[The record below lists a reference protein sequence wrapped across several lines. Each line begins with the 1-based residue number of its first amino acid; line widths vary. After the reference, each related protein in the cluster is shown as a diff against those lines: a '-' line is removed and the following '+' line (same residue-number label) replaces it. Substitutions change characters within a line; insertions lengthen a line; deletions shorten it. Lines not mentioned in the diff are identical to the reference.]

1 MTILQALRRL
11 VSPRDLVWPVL
22 AGTITLLSALSL
34 TVVSAWLITRSW
46 QKPPLMDITLAVT
59 SVRALGISRAAFRYL
74 DRLVSHDVALRT
86 AERSRVKL
94 WEHFVG
100 DRTLALRERS
110 DIVTALGTNIDA
122 LADVVVRSIVPAL
135 VALMTS
141 LIAIIFVAL
150 LSPTTAVLLAVGLF
164 LAGGVAP
171 YLTYRA
177 TAHSSKRRTVALQAH
192 AGAVETLLSDAA
204 GLHIHG
210 QLDEAVSAASAS
222 SKKVAAIDD
231 ATGRANA
238 RASALSTAA
247 SVLTAVLTVVV
258 ASWLV
263 TASAAGTGGSGGA
276 GVSLVHSPEWLTVLV
291 LVPLAAFESVGPL
304 PAAAQTLAQSREALL
319 MLALNTGDS
328 AEADIA
334 AVNTPA
340 EKGTPAPT
348 SMRPQSQLTLQ
359 PTLQVKDLIVGYPDD
374 HSSNITDGTAAQ
386 PAHAAASQPAQL
398 PMQNFEVTFG
408 GYREITAPSGSGKTT
423 LLKTIAGLMPPVA
436 GTVVVAD
443 GDGREL
449 WRSEASAGKAH
460 ESIHPCDLVRFI
472 AEDEHIF
479 ATTVRDN
486 ISIGNPQV
494 SDDVIYSVLDAVGLR
509 EWVNAAPAGLD
520 TILDSG
526 ADSLSGGQRR
536 RLILTRALVS
546 TAPILLLDEPTEH
559 LDEDSNRIL
568 ELLRNTTELP
578 GGRGRRTVV
587 VVRHP
592 RTQR

>member
-59 SVRALGISRAAFRYL
+59 SVRALGISRAVFRYL

-100 DRTLALRERS
+100 ARTLALRERS

-122 LADVVVRSIVPAL
+122 LADVIVRSIVPAL

-141 LIAIIFVAL
+141 LIAVVFVTI
-150 LSPTTAVLLAVGLF
+150 LSPTAAVLLAVGLL

-177 TAHSSKRRTVALQAH
+177 TARSSQSRAAALQSH

-204 GLHIHG
+204 GLRIHG

-263 TASAAGTGGSGGA
+263 TDSAAGTGSTGGGLA
-276 GVSLVHSPEWLTVLV
+276 HSPEWLTVLV

-304 PAAAQTLAQSREALL
+304 PAAAQTLARSREALL
-319 MLALNTGDS
+319 ALAANTGGSD
-328 AEADIA
+328 EADA
-334 AVNTPA
+334 ADPA
-340 EKGTPAPT
+340 DAPVP
-348 SMRPQSQLTLQ
+348 SSALPQDHLAVQ
-359 PTLQVKDLIVGYPDD
+359 PTLQVRDLVVGYPDG
-374 HSSNITDGTAAQ
+374 HASSNTEGTAVQSAQ
-386 PAHAAASQPAQL
+386 ATASQPTQL

-423 LLKTIAGLMPPVA
+423 LLKTLAGLIPPIA
-436 GTVVVAD
+436 GTVTVTD
-443 GDGREL
+443 ENGHEL
-449 WRSEASAGKAH
+449 WRSEASTGEAH
-460 ESIHPCDLVRFI
+460 GNTQPCNLVRFV

-494 SDDVIYSVLDAVGLR
+494 SDDVIYSVLDTVGLR
-509 EWVNAAPAGLD
+509 EWVDAAPDGLD

-559 LDEDSNRIL
+559 LDEESNHIL
-568 ELLRNTTELP
+568 EILRNTTELP
-578 GGRGRRTVV
+578 GGRDRRTVV

>member
-1 MTILQALRRL
+1 MTTLQALRRL
-11 VSPRDLVWPVL
+11 VKPRDLVWPVL

-46 QKPPLMDITLAVT
+46 QMPPLMDITLAVT

-94 WEHFVG
+94 WEHFVA

-110 DIVTALGTNIDA
+110 DIVTALGTSIDA
-122 LADVVVRSIVPAL
+122 LADAVVRSIVPAL

-141 LIAIIFVAL
+141 LIAVIFVAL
-150 LSPTTAVLLAVGLF
+150 LSPAAAVLLAVGLL

-177 TAHSSKRRTVALQAH
+177 TARSSQRRAAAMQSH
-192 AGAVETLLSDAA
+192 AAAVEALLSDAA
-204 GLHIHG
+204 GLRIHG
-210 QLDEAVSAASAS
+210 QLDEAVSAASSS
-222 SKKVAAIDD
+222 SKTVAAIDD

-263 TASAAGTGGSGGA
+263 TDSAGGA
-276 GVSLVHSPEWLTVLV
+276 GGGLLHSPEWLTVLV

-319 MLALNTGDS
+319 TLASNAGESVETDAMRS
-328 AEADIA
+328 A
-334 AVNTPA
+334 PS
-340 EKGTPAPT
+340 PT
-348 SMRPQSQLTLQ
+348 VPIHTSTLPQNHLTVR
-359 PTLQVKDLIVGYPDD
+359 PTLQVEDLIVGYPDD
-374 HSSNITDGTAAQ
+374 NSSNTAEE
-386 PAHAAASQPAQL
+386 PAAQPAQL

-408 GYREITAPSGSGKTT
+408 DYREITAPSGSGKTT
-423 LLKTIAGLMPPVA
+423 LLKTIAGLIPPVA
-436 GTVVVAD
+436 GTVTIAD

-449 WRSEASAGKAH
+449 WRSAASAGEPH
-460 ESIHPCDLVRFI
+460 ENTEQCDLVRFI

-494 SDDVIYSVLDAVGLR
+494 SDDDIYSVLDAVGLR
-509 EWVNAAPAGLD
+509 DWVDAAPDGLD

-559 LDEDSNRIL
+559 LDEESNHIL
-568 ELLRNTTELP
+568 EILRNTTDLP
-578 GGRGRRTVV
+578 GGRGRRTVI

>member
-1 MTILQALRRL
+1 MTTLQALRRL
-11 VSPRDLVWPVL
+11 VKPRDLVWPVL

-46 QKPPLMDITLAVT
+46 QMPPLMDITLAVT

-94 WEHFVG
+94 WEHFVV
-100 DRTLALRERS
+100 DSRLALRERS
-110 DIVTALGTNIDA
+110 DIVTALGANIDA
-122 LADVVVRSIVPAL
+122 LADAVVRSIVPAL

-141 LIAIIFVAL
+141 LIAVIFVAL
-150 LSPTTAVLLAVGLF
+150 LSPAAAVLLAVGLL

-177 TAHSSKRRTVALQAH
+177 TARSSQRRAAAMQSH
-192 AGAVETLLSDAA
+192 AAAVEALLSDAA
-204 GLHIHG
+204 GLRIHG
-210 QLDEAVSAASAS
+210 QLDEAVSAASSS
-222 SKKVAAIDD
+222 SKTVAAIDD

-263 TASAAGTGGSGGA
+263 TDSAGGA
-276 GVSLVHSPEWLTVLV
+276 GGGLLHSPELLTVLV

-304 PAAAQTLAQSREALL
+304 PVAAQTLAQSREALL
-319 MLALNTGDS
+319 TLASS
-328 AEADIA
+328 ASESGEADA
-334 AVNTPA
+334 MRS
-340 EKGTPAPT
+340 APVPTAPIHT
-348 SMRPQSQLTLQ
+348 SPLAQNHLTVR
-359 PTLQVKDLIVGYPDD
+359 PTLQVEDLIVGYPDD
-374 HSSNITDGTAAQ
+374 NSSNTAEEPAAQ
-386 PAHAAASQPAQL
+386 PADAAASQPAQL

-408 GYREITAPSGSGKTT
+408 DYREITAPSGSGKTT
-423 LLKTIAGLMPPVA
+423 LLKTIAGLIPPIA
-436 GTVVVAD
+436 GTVTITD

-449 WRSEASAGKAH
+449 WRSAASAGEPH
-460 ESIHPCDLVRFI
+460 VNTEQCDLVRFI

-494 SDDVIYSVLDAVGLR
+494 SDDDIYSVLDAVGLR
-509 EWVNAAPAGLD
+509 DWVDAAPDGLD

-559 LDEDSNRIL
+559 LDEESNHIL
-568 ELLRNTTELP
+568 EILRNTTDLP
-578 GGRGRRTVV
+578 GGRGRRTVI

>member
-1 MTILQALRRL
+1 MTTLQALRRL
-11 VSPRDLVWPVL
+11 VKPRDLVWPVL

-46 QKPPLMDITLAVT
+46 QMPPLMDITLAVT

-94 WEHFVG
+94 WEHFVV
-100 DRTLALRERS
+100 DSRLALRERS
-110 DIVTALGTNIDA
+110 DIVTALGANIDA
-122 LADVVVRSIVPAL
+122 LADAVVRSIVPAL

-141 LIAIIFVAL
+141 LIAVIFVAL
-150 LSPTTAVLLAVGLF
+150 LSPAAAVLLAVGLL

-177 TAHSSKRRTVALQAH
+177 TARSSQRRAAAMQSH
-192 AGAVETLLSDAA
+192 AAAVEALLSDAA
-204 GLHIHG
+204 GLRIHG
-210 QLDEAVSAASAS
+210 QLDEAVSAASSS
-222 SKKVAAIDD
+222 SKTVAAIDD

-263 TASAAGTGGSGGA
+263 TDSAGGA
-276 GVSLVHSPEWLTVLV
+276 GGGLLHSPELLTVLV

-304 PAAAQTLAQSREALL
+304 PVAAQTLAQSREALL
-319 MLALNTGDS
+319 TLASS
-328 AEADIA
+328 ASESGEADA
-334 AVNTPA
+334 MRS
-340 EKGTPAPT
+340 APVPTAPIHT
-348 SMRPQSQLTLQ
+348 SPLAQNHLTVR
-359 PTLQVKDLIVGYPDD
+359 PTLQVEDLIVGYPDD
-374 HSSNITDGTAAQ
+374 NSSNTAEE
-386 PAHAAASQPAQL
+386 PAAQPAQL

-408 GYREITAPSGSGKTT
+408 DYREITAPSGSGKTT
-423 LLKTIAGLMPPVA
+423 LLKTIAGLIPPIA
-436 GTVVVAD
+436 GTVTITD

-449 WRSEASAGKAH
+449 WRSAASAGEPH
-460 ESIHPCDLVRFI
+460 VNTEQCDLVRFI

-494 SDDVIYSVLDAVGLR
+494 SDDDIYSVLDAVGLR
-509 EWVNAAPAGLD
+509 DWVDAAPDGLD

-559 LDEDSNRIL
+559 LDEESNHIL
-568 ELLRNTTELP
+568 EILRNTTDLP
-578 GGRGRRTVV
+578 GGRGRRTVI

>member
-1 MTILQALRRL
+1 MTTLQALRRL
-11 VSPRDLVWPVL
+11 VKPRDLVWPVL

-46 QKPPLMDITLAVT
+46 QMPPLMDITLAVT

-94 WEHFVG
+94 WEHFVA
-100 DRTLALRERS
+100 DSRLALRERS
-110 DIVTALGTNIDA
+110 DIVTALGANIDA
-122 LADVVVRSIVPAL
+122 LADAVVRSIVPAL

-141 LIAIIFVAL
+141 LIAVIFVAL
-150 LSPTTAVLLAVGLF
+150 LSPAAAVLLAVGLL

-177 TAHSSKRRTVALQAH
+177 TARSSQRRAAALQSH
-192 AGAVETLLSDAA
+192 AAAVEALLSDAA
-204 GLHIHG
+204 GLRIHG
-210 QLDEAVSAASAS
+210 QLDKAVSAASSS
-222 SKKVAAIDD
+222 SKTVAAIDD

-263 TASAAGTGGSGGA
+263 TDSAGGA
-276 GVSLVHSPEWLTVLV
+276 GGGLLHSPEWLTVLV

-319 MLALNTGDS
+319 TLASS
-328 AEADIA
+328 ASESEEADVMRSTPSPTAPIHTSTLPQNHL
-334 AVNTPA
+334 AV
-340 EKGTPAPT
+340 
-348 SMRPQSQLTLQ
+348 R
-359 PTLQVKDLIVGYPDD
+359 PTLQVQDLIVGYPDD
-374 HSSNITDGTAAQ
+374 NSSNTAEEPAAQ
-386 PAHAAASQPAQL
+386 PADAAASQPAQL

-408 GYREITAPSGSGKTT
+408 DYREITAPSGSGKTT
-423 LLKTIAGLMPPVA
+423 LLKTIAGLIPPIA
-436 GTVVVAD
+436 GTVTITD

-449 WRSEASAGKAH
+449 WRSAASAREPH
-460 ESIHPCDLVRFI
+460 ENTEQCDLVRFI

-486 ISIGNPQV
+486 ISIGNPQI
-494 SDDVIYSVLDAVGLR
+494 SDDDIYSVLDAVGLR
-509 EWVNAAPAGLD
+509 DWVDAAPDGLD

-559 LDEDSNRIL
+559 LDEESNHIL
-568 ELLRNTTELP
+568 EILRNTTDLP
-578 GGRGRRTVV
+578 GGRGRRTVI
-587 VVRHP
+587 VVRHS

>member
-1 MTILQALRRL
+1 MTTLQALRRL
-11 VSPRDLVWPVL
+11 VKPRDLLWPVL

-46 QKPPLMDITLAVT
+46 QMPPLMDITLAVT

-94 WEHFVG
+94 WEHFVA

-110 DIVTALGTNIDA
+110 DIVTALGANIDA
-122 LADVVVRSIVPAL
+122 LADAVVRSIVPAL

-141 LIAIIFVAL
+141 FIAVIFMAL
-150 LSPTTAVLLAVGLF
+150 LSPAAAVLLAVGLL

-177 TAHSSKRRTVALQAH
+177 TARSSRRRAAAMQSNA
-192 AGAVETLLSDAA
+192 AAVEALLSDAA
-204 GLHIHG
+204 GLRIHG
-210 QLDEAVSAASAS
+210 QLDEAVSAALSS
-222 SKKVAAIDD
+222 SKTVASIDD
-231 ATGRANA
+231 ATGRVNA
-238 RASALSTAA
+238 CASALSTAA
-247 SVLTAVLTVVV
+247 SVLTPVLTVVV

-263 TASAAGTGGSGGA
+263 TDSAGGTGGG
-276 GVSLVHSPEWLTVLV
+276 LLHSPEWLTVLV

-319 MLALNTGDS
+319 TLAANAGEPKES
-328 AEADIA
+328 AAM
-334 AVNTPA
+334 NS
-340 EKGTPAPT
+340 TPAPT
-348 SMRPQSQLTLQ
+348 APTPTPTLPQNHLAVR
-359 PTLQVKDLIVGYPDD
+359 PTLQVKDLIVGYPGDD
-374 HSSNITDGTAAQ
+374 SSNSAEE
-386 PAHAAASQPAQL
+386 PATQL

-408 GYREITAPSGSGKTT
+408 DYREITAPSGSGKTT
-423 LLKTIAGLMPPVA
+423 LLKTIAGLISPVA
-436 GTVVVAD
+436 GTVTIAD
-443 GDGREL
+443 RDGREL
-449 WRSEASAGKAH
+449 WRSAASAGEPH
-460 ESIHPCDLVRFI
+460 ENTQQCDLVRFI

-486 ISIGNPQV
+486 ISVGNPQI
-494 SDDVIYSVLDAVGLR
+494 SDDDIYSVLDAVGLR
-509 EWVNAAPAGLD
+509 DWVDAAPDGLD

-536 RLILTRALVS
+536 RIILTRALVS

-559 LDEDSNRIL
+559 LDEESNHIL
-568 ELLRNTTELP
+568 EILRNTTDLP
-578 GGRGRRTVV
+578 GGRGRRTVI

>member
-1 MTILQALRRL
+1 MTTLQALRRL
-11 VSPRDLVWPVL
+11 VKPRDLVWPVL

-46 QKPPLMDITLAVT
+46 QMPPLMDITLAVT

-74 DRLVSHDVALRT
+74 DRLVSHDVAVRT

-94 WEHFVG
+94 WEHFVA

-110 DIVTALGTNIDA
+110 DIVTALGTSIDA
-122 LADVVVRSIVPAL
+122 LADAVVRSIVPAL

-141 LIAIIFVAL
+141 LIAVIFVAL
-150 LSPTTAVLLAVGLF
+150 LSPAAAVLLAVGLL

-177 TAHSSKRRTVALQAH
+177 TARSSQRRAAAMQSH
-192 AGAVETLLSDAA
+192 AAAVEALLSDAA
-204 GLHIHG
+204 GLRIHG
-210 QLDEAVSAASAS
+210 QLDEAVSAASSS
-222 SKKVAAIDD
+222 SKTVAAIDD

-263 TASAAGTGGSGGA
+263 TDSAGGA
-276 GVSLVHSPEWLTVLV
+276 GGGLLHSPEWLTVLV

-304 PAAAQTLAQSREALL
+304 PVAAQTLAQSREALL
-319 MLALNTGDS
+319 TLASS
-328 AEADIA
+328 ASESGEADA
-334 AVNTPA
+334 MRS
-340 EKGTPAPT
+340 APVPTAPIHT
-348 SMRPQSQLTLQ
+348 SPLAQNHLTVR
-359 PTLQVKDLIVGYPDD
+359 PTLQVEDLIVGYPDD
-374 HSSNITDGTAAQ
+374 NSSNTAEE
-386 PAHAAASQPAQL
+386 PAAQPAQL

-408 GYREITAPSGSGKTT
+408 DYREITAPSGSGKTT
-423 LLKTIAGLMPPVA
+423 LLKTIAGLIPPIA
-436 GTVVVAD
+436 GTVTITD

-449 WRSEASAGKAH
+449 WRSAASAGEPH
-460 ESIHPCDLVRFI
+460 VNTEQCDLVRFI

-494 SDDVIYSVLDAVGLR
+494 SDDDIYSVLDAVGLR
-509 EWVNAAPAGLD
+509 DWVDAAPDGLD

-559 LDEDSNRIL
+559 LDEESNHIL
-568 ELLRNTTELP
+568 EILRNTTDLP
-578 GGRGRRTVV
+578 GGRGRRTVI

>member
-1 MTILQALRRL
+1 MTTLQALRRL
-11 VSPRDLVWPVL
+11 VKPRDLVWPVL

-46 QKPPLMDITLAVT
+46 QMPPLMDITLAVT

-74 DRLVSHDVALRT
+74 DRLVSHGVALQT

-94 WEHFVG
+94 WEHFVA
-100 DRTLALRERS
+100 DSRLALRERS
-110 DIVTALGTNIDA
+110 DIVTALGANIDA
-122 LADVVVRSIVPAL
+122 LADAVVRSIVPAL

-141 LIAIIFVAL
+141 LIAVIFVAL
-150 LSPTTAVLLAVGLF
+150 LSPAAAVLLAVGLF

-177 TAHSSKRRTVALQAH
+177 TARSSQRRAAALQSH
-192 AGAVETLLSDAA
+192 AAAVEALLSDAA
-204 GLHIHG
+204 GLRIHG
-210 QLDEAVSAASAS
+210 QLDKAVSAASSS
-222 SKKVAAIDD
+222 SKTVAAIDD

-263 TASAAGTGGSGGA
+263 TDSAGGAGGSGVG
-276 GVSLVHSPEWLTVLV
+276 LLHSPEWLTVLV

-319 MLALNTGDS
+319 TLASS
-328 AEADIA
+328 ASESEEADA
-334 AVNTPA
+334 MRSSPALTAPPHTSTLPQDHLAV
-340 EKGTPAPT
+340 
-348 SMRPQSQLTLQ
+348 R
-359 PTLQVKDLIVGYPDD
+359 PTLQVEDLIVGYPDD
-374 HSSNITDGTAAQ
+374 NTSNTAEEPAAQ
-386 PAHAAASQPAQL
+386 PAEL

-408 GYREITAPSGSGKTT
+408 DYREITAPSGSGKTT
-423 LLKTIAGLMPPVA
+423 LLKTIAGLIPPIA
-436 GTVVVAD
+436 GTVTITD

-449 WRSEASAGKAH
+449 WRSAASVGEPH
-460 ESIHPCDLVRFI
+460 ENTEQCDLVRFI

-494 SDDVIYSVLDAVGLR
+494 SDDDIYSVLDAVGLR
-509 EWVNAAPAGLD
+509 DWVDAAPDGLD

-559 LDEDSNRIL
+559 LDEESNHIL
-568 ELLRNTTELP
+568 EILRNTTDLP
-578 GGRGRRTVV
+578 GGRGRRTVI

>member
-1 MTILQALRRL
+1 MTTLQALRRL
-11 VSPRDLVWPVL
+11 VKPRDLVWPVL

-46 QKPPLMDITLAVT
+46 QMPPLMDITLAVT

-94 WEHFVG
+94 WEHFVA

-110 DIVTALGTNIDA
+110 DIVTALGANIDA
-122 LADVVVRSIVPAL
+122 LADAVVRSIVPAL

-141 LIAIIFVAL
+141 LIAVIFVAL
-150 LSPTTAVLLAVGLF
+150 LSPAAAVLLAVGLL

-177 TAHSSKRRTVALQAH
+177 TARSSQRRAAALQSH
-192 AGAVETLLSDAA
+192 AAAVEALLSDAA
-204 GLHIHG
+204 GLRIHG
-210 QLDEAVSAASAS
+210 QLDEAVSAASSS
-222 SKKVAAIDD
+222 SKTVAAIDD
-231 ATGRANA
+231 AAGRANA

-263 TASAAGTGGSGGA
+263 TDSAGGA
-276 GVSLVHSPEWLTVLV
+276 GGGLLHSPEWLTVLV
-291 LVPLAAFESVGPL
+291 LVPLAVFEAVGPL

-319 MLALNTGDS
+319 TLASS
-328 AEADIA
+328 ANESEEADA
-334 AVNTPA
+334 MRSS
-340 EKGTPAPT
+340 PAPT
-348 SMRPQSQLTLQ
+348 APIHTSTLPQNHLAVR
-359 PTLQVKDLIVGYPDD
+359 PTLQVQDLIVGYPDD
-374 HSSNITDGTAAQ
+374 NSSNTAEG
-386 PAHAAASQPAQL
+386 PAAQPAQL

-408 GYREITAPSGSGKTT
+408 DYREITAPSGSGKTT
-423 LLKTIAGLMPPVA
+423 LLKTIAGLIPPIA
-436 GTVVVAD
+436 GTVTIAD

-449 WRSEASAGKAH
+449 WRSAASAGEPH
-460 ESIHPCDLVRFI
+460 ENTEQCDLVRFI

-494 SDDVIYSVLDAVGLR
+494 SDDDIYSVLDAVGLR
-509 EWVNAAPAGLD
+509 DWVDAAPDGLD

-559 LDEDSNRIL
+559 LDEESNHIL
-568 ELLRNTTELP
+568 EILRNTTDLP
-578 GGRGRRTVV
+578 GGRGRRTVI

>member
-1 MTILQALRRL
+1 MTTLQALRRL
-11 VSPRDLVWPVL
+11 VKPRDLVWPVL

-46 QKPPLMDITLAVT
+46 QMPPLMDITLAVT

-94 WEHFVG
+94 WEHFVA

-110 DIVTALGTNIDA
+110 DIVTALGANIDA
-122 LADVVVRSIVPAL
+122 LADAVVRSIVPAL

-141 LIAIIFVAL
+141 LIAVIFVAL
-150 LSPTTAVLLAVGLF
+150 LSPAAAVLLAVGLL

-177 TAHSSKRRTVALQAH
+177 TARSSQRRAAAMQSH
-192 AGAVETLLSDAA
+192 AAAVEALLSDAA
-204 GLHIHG
+204 GLRIHG
-210 QLDEAVSAASAS
+210 QLDEAVSAASSS
-222 SKKVAAIDD
+222 SKTVAAIDD

-263 TASAAGTGGSGGA
+263 TDSAGGA
-276 GVSLVHSPEWLTVLV
+276 GGGLLHSPEWLTVLV

-319 MLALNTGDS
+319 TLASS
-328 AEADIA
+328 ASESGEADA
-334 AVNTPA
+334 MRS
-340 EKGTPAPT
+340 APVPTAPIHT
-348 SMRPQSQLTLQ
+348 SPLAQNHLTVR
-359 PTLQVKDLIVGYPDD
+359 PTLQVQDLIVGYPDD
-374 HSSNITDGTAAQ
+374 NSSNTAEE
-386 PAHAAASQPAQL
+386 PAAQPAQL

-408 GYREITAPSGSGKTT
+408 DYREITAPSGSGKTT
-423 LLKTIAGLMPPVA
+423 LLKTIAGLIPPVA
-436 GTVVVAD
+436 GTVTITD

-449 WRSEASAGKAH
+449 WRSAASAGEPH
-460 ESIHPCDLVRFI
+460 VNTEQCDLVRFI

-494 SDDVIYSVLDAVGLR
+494 SDDDIYSVLDAVGLR
-509 EWVNAAPAGLD
+509 NWVDAAPDGLD

-559 LDEDSNRIL
+559 LDEESNHIL
-568 ELLRNTTELP
+568 EILRNTTDLP
-578 GGRGRRTVV
+578 GGRGRRTVI

>member
-1 MTILQALRRL
+1 MTTLQALRRL
-11 VSPRDLVWPVL
+11 VKPRDLVWPVL

-46 QKPPLMDITLAVT
+46 QMPPLMDITLAVT

-94 WEHFVG
+94 WEHFVA

-110 DIVTALGTNIDA
+110 DIVTALGANIDA
-122 LADVVVRSIVPAL
+122 LADAVVRSIVPAL

-141 LIAIIFVAL
+141 LIAVIFVAL
-150 LSPTTAVLLAVGLF
+150 LSPAAAVLLAVGLL

-171 YLTYRA
+171 YLTYRT
-177 TAHSSKRRTVALQAH
+177 TARSSQRRAAALQSH
-192 AGAVETLLSDAA
+192 AAAVEALLSDAA
-204 GLHIHG
+204 GLRIHG
-210 QLDEAVSAASAS
+210 QLDEAVSAASSS
-222 SKKVAAIDD
+222 SKTVAAIDD
-231 ATGRANA
+231 AAGRANA

-263 TASAAGTGGSGGA
+263 TDSAGGA
-276 GVSLVHSPEWLTVLV
+276 GGGLLHSPEWLTVLV

-319 MLALNTGDS
+319 TLASS
-328 AEADIA
+328 ASESGEADA
-334 AVNTPA
+334 MRS
-340 EKGTPAPT
+340 APVPTAPIHT
-348 SMRPQSQLTLQ
+348 SPLAQNHLTVR
-359 PTLQVKDLIVGYPDD
+359 PTLQVQDLIVGYPDD
-374 HSSNITDGTAAQ
+374 NSSNTAEG
-386 PAHAAASQPAQL
+386 PAAQPAQL

-408 GYREITAPSGSGKTT
+408 DYREITAPSGSGKTT
-423 LLKTIAGLMPPVA
+423 LLKTIAGQIPPVA
-436 GTVVVAD
+436 GTVTIID

-449 WRSEASAGKAH
+449 WRSAASAGEPH
-460 ESIHPCDLVRFI
+460 VNTEQCDLVRFV

-494 SDDVIYSVLDAVGLR
+494 SDEDIYSVLDAVGLR
-509 EWVNAAPAGLD
+509 DWVDAAPDGLD

-559 LDEDSNRIL
+559 LDEESNHIL
-568 ELLRNTTELP
+568 EILRNTTDLP
-578 GGRGRRTVV
+578 GGRGRRTVI

>member
-1 MTILQALRRL
+1 MTTLQALRRL
-11 VSPRDLVWPVL
+11 VKPRDLVWPVL

-46 QKPPLMDITLAVT
+46 QMPPLMDITLAVT

-94 WEHFVG
+94 WEHFVA

-110 DIVTALGTNIDA
+110 DIVTALGANIDA
-122 LADVVVRSIVPAL
+122 LADAVVRSIVPAL

-141 LIAIIFVAL
+141 LIAVIFVAL
-150 LSPTTAVLLAVGLF
+150 LSPAAAVLLAVGLL

-177 TAHSSKRRTVALQAH
+177 TARSSQRRAAAMQSH
-192 AGAVETLLSDAA
+192 AAAVEALLSDAA
-204 GLHIHG
+204 GLRIHG
-210 QLDEAVSAASAS
+210 QLDEAVSAASSS
-222 SKKVAAIDD
+222 SKTVAAIDD

-263 TASAAGTGGSGGA
+263 TDSAGGA
-276 GVSLVHSPEWLTVLV
+276 GGGLLHSPEWLTVLV

-319 MLALNTGDS
+319 TLASS
-328 AEADIA
+328 ASESGEADA
-334 AVNTPA
+334 MRSA
-340 EKGTPAPT
+340 PAPT
-348 SMRPQSQLTLQ
+348 APIHTSTLPQNHLAVR
-359 PTLQVKDLIVGYPDD
+359 PTLQVQDLIVGYPDD
-374 HSSNITDGTAAQ
+374 NSSNTAEE
-386 PAHAAASQPAQL
+386 PAAQPAQL

-408 GYREITAPSGSGKTT
+408 DYREITAPSGSGKTT
-423 LLKTIAGLMPPVA
+423 LLKTIAGQIPPVA
-436 GTVVVAD
+436 GTVTIID

-449 WRSEASAGKAH
+449 WRSAASAGEPH
-460 ESIHPCDLVRFI
+460 VNTEQCDLVRFV

-494 SDDVIYSVLDAVGLR
+494 SDEDIYSVLDAVGLR
-509 EWVNAAPAGLD
+509 NWVNAAPDGLD

-559 LDEDSNRIL
+559 LDEESNHIL
-568 ELLRNTTELP
+568 EILRNTTDLP
-578 GGRGRRTVV
+578 GGRGRRTVI

>member
-1 MTILQALRRL
+1 MTTLQALRRL
-11 VSPRDLVWPVL
+11 VKPRDLVWPVL

-46 QKPPLMDITLAVT
+46 QMPPLMDITLAVT

-94 WEHFVG
+94 WEHLVA

-110 DIVTALGTNIDA
+110 DIVTALGTSIDA
-122 LADVVVRSIVPAL
+122 LADAVVRSIVPAL

-141 LIAIIFVAL
+141 LIAVIFVAL
-150 LSPTTAVLLAVGLF
+150 LSPAAAVLLAVGLL

-177 TAHSSKRRTVALQAH
+177 TARSSQRRAAAMQSH
-192 AGAVETLLSDAA
+192 AAAVEALLSDAA
-204 GLHIHG
+204 GLRIHG
-210 QLDEAVSAASAS
+210 QLDEAVSAASSS
-222 SKKVAAIDD
+222 SKTVAAIDD

-263 TASAAGTGGSGGA
+263 TDSAGGA
-276 GVSLVHSPEWLTVLV
+276 GGGLLHSPEWLTVLV

-319 MLALNTGDS
+319 TLASS
-328 AEADIA
+328 ASESGEADA
-334 AVNTPA
+334 MRSA
-340 EKGTPAPT
+340 PAPT
-348 SMRPQSQLTLQ
+348 APIHTSTLPQNHLAVR
-359 PTLQVKDLIVGYPDD
+359 PTLQVQDLIVGYPDD
-374 HSSNITDGTAAQ
+374 NSSNTAEE
-386 PAHAAASQPAQL
+386 PAAQPAQL

-408 GYREITAPSGSGKTT
+408 DYREITAPSGSGKTT
-423 LLKTIAGLMPPVA
+423 LLKTIAGQIPPVA
-436 GTVVVAD
+436 GTVTIID

-449 WRSEASAGKAH
+449 WRSAASAGEPH
-460 ESIHPCDLVRFI
+460 VNTEQCDLVRFV

-494 SDDVIYSVLDAVGLR
+494 SDEDIYSVLDAVGLR
-509 EWVNAAPAGLD
+509 NWVNAAPDGLD

-559 LDEDSNRIL
+559 LDEESSHIL
-568 ELLRNTTELP
+568 EILRNTTDLP
-578 GGRGRRTVV
+578 GGRGRRTVI

>member
-1 MTILQALRRL
+1 MTTLQALRRL
-11 VSPRDLVWPVL
+11 VKPRDLVWPVL

-46 QKPPLMDITLAVT
+46 QMPPLMDITLAVT

-94 WEHFVG
+94 WEHFVA

-110 DIVTALGTNIDA
+110 DIVTALGANIDA
-122 LADVVVRSIVPAL
+122 LADAVVRSIVPAL

-141 LIAIIFVAL
+141 LIAVIFVAL
-150 LSPTTAVLLAVGLF
+150 LSPAAAVLLAVGLL

-177 TAHSSKRRTVALQAH
+177 TARSSQRRAAAMQSH
-192 AGAVETLLSDAA
+192 AAAVEALLSDAA
-204 GLHIHG
+204 GLRIHG
-210 QLDEAVSAASAS
+210 QLDEAVSAASSS
-222 SKKVAAIDD
+222 SKTVAAIDD

-263 TASAAGTGGSGGA
+263 TDSAGGA
-276 GVSLVHSPEWLTVLV
+276 GGGLLHSPEWLTVLV

-319 MLALNTGDS
+319 TLASS
-328 AEADIA
+328 ASESGEADAMRSAPVPTAPIHTSPLA
-334 AVNTPA
+334 QNHLAV
-340 EKGTPAPT
+340 
-348 SMRPQSQLTLQ
+348 R
-359 PTLQVKDLIVGYPDD
+359 PTLQVQDLIVGYPDD
-374 HSSNITDGTAAQ
+374 NSSNTAEE
-386 PAHAAASQPAQL
+386 PAAQPAQL

-408 GYREITAPSGSGKTT
+408 DYREITAPSGSGKTT
-423 LLKTIAGLMPPVA
+423 LLKTIAGLIPPIA
-436 GTVVVAD
+436 GTVTITD

-449 WRSEASAGKAH
+449 WRSAASAGEPH
-460 ESIHPCDLVRFI
+460 VNTEQCDLVRFI

-494 SDDVIYSVLDAVGLR
+494 SDDDIYSVLDAVGLR
-509 EWVNAAPAGLD
+509 NWVDAAPDGLD

-559 LDEDSNRIL
+559 LDEESNHIL
-568 ELLRNTTELP
+568 EILRNTTDLP
-578 GGRGRRTVV
+578 GGRGRRTVI

>member
-1 MTILQALRRL
+1 MTTLQALRRL
-11 VSPRDLVWPVL
+11 VKPRDLVWPVL

-46 QKPPLMDITLAVT
+46 QMPPLMDITLAVT

-94 WEHFVG
+94 WEHFVA

-110 DIVTALGTNIDA
+110 DIVTALGANIDA
-122 LADVVVRSIVPAL
+122 LADAVVRSIVPAL

-141 LIAIIFVAL
+141 LIAVIFVAL
-150 LSPTTAVLLAVGLF
+150 LSPAAAVLLAVGLL

-177 TAHSSKRRTVALQAH
+177 TARSSQRRAAAMQSH
-192 AGAVETLLSDAA
+192 AAAVEALLSDAA
-204 GLHIHG
+204 GLRIHG
-210 QLDEAVSAASAS
+210 QLDEAVSAASSS
-222 SKKVAAIDD
+222 SKTVAAIDD
-231 ATGRANA
+231 AAGRANA

-263 TASAAGTGGSGGA
+263 TDSAGGA
-276 GVSLVHSPEWLTVLV
+276 GGGLLHSPEWLTVLV

-319 MLALNTGDS
+319 TLASS
-328 AEADIA
+328 ASESGEADA
-334 AVNTPA
+334 MRS
-340 EKGTPAPT
+340 APVPTAPIHT
-348 SMRPQSQLTLQ
+348 SPLAQNHLTVR
-359 PTLQVKDLIVGYPDD
+359 PTLQLEDLIVGYPDD
-374 HSSNITDGTAAQ
+374 NSSNTAEE
-386 PAHAAASQPAQL
+386 PAAQPAQL

-408 GYREITAPSGSGKTT
+408 DYREITAPSGSGKTT
-423 LLKTIAGLMPPVA
+423 LLKTIAGLIPPIA
-436 GTVVVAD
+436 GTVTIAD

-449 WRSEASAGKAH
+449 WRSAASAGEPH
-460 ESIHPCDLVRFI
+460 ENTEQCDLVRFI

-494 SDDVIYSVLDAVGLR
+494 SDDDIYSVLDAVGLR
-509 EWVNAAPAGLD
+509 DWVDAAPDGLD

-559 LDEDSNRIL
+559 LDEESNHIL
-568 ELLRNTTELP
+568 EILRNTTDLP
-578 GGRGRRTVV
+578 GGRGRRTVI

>member
-1 MTILQALRRL
+1 MTTLQALRRL
-11 VSPRDLVWPVL
+11 VKPRDLVWPVL

-46 QKPPLMDITLAVT
+46 QMPPLMDITLAVT

-94 WEHFVG
+94 WEHFVA

-110 DIVTALGTNIDA
+110 DIVTALGANIDA
-122 LADVVVRSIVPAL
+122 LADAVVRSIVPAL

-141 LIAIIFVAL
+141 LIAVIFVAL
-150 LSPTTAVLLAVGLF
+150 LSPAAAVLLAVGLL

-177 TAHSSKRRTVALQAH
+177 TARSSQRRAAAMQSH
-192 AGAVETLLSDAA
+192 AAAVEALLSDAA
-204 GLHIHG
+204 GLRIHG
-210 QLDEAVSAASAS
+210 QLDEAVSAASSS
-222 SKKVAAIDD
+222 SKTVAAIDD

-263 TASAAGTGGSGGA
+263 TDSAGGA
-276 GVSLVHSPEWLTVLV
+276 GGGLLHSPEWLTVLV

-319 MLALNTGDS
+319 TLASS
-328 AEADIA
+328 ASESGEADAMRSAPVPTAPI
-334 AVNTPA
+334 
-340 EKGTPAPT
+340 PT
-348 SMRPQSQLTLQ
+348 SPLAQNHLAVR
-359 PTLQVKDLIVGYPDD
+359 PTLQVQDLIVGYPDD
-374 HSSNITDGTAAQ
+374 NSSNTAEE
-386 PAHAAASQPAQL
+386 PAAQPAQL

-408 GYREITAPSGSGKTT
+408 DYREITAPSGSGKTT
-423 LLKTIAGLMPPVA
+423 LLKTIAGLIPPIA
-436 GTVVVAD
+436 GTVTIAD

-449 WRSEASAGKAH
+449 WRSAASAGEPH
-460 ESIHPCDLVRFI
+460 ENTEQCDLVRFI

-494 SDDVIYSVLDAVGLR
+494 SDDDIYSVLDAVGLR
-509 EWVNAAPAGLD
+509 DWVDAAPDGLD

-559 LDEDSNRIL
+559 LDEESNHIL
-568 ELLRNTTELP
+568 EILRNTTDLP
-578 GGRGRRTVV
+578 GGRGRRTVI

>member
-1 MTILQALRRL
+1 MTTLQALRRL
-11 VSPRDLVWPVL
+11 VKPRDLVWPVL

-46 QKPPLMDITLAVT
+46 QMPPLMDITLAVT

-94 WEHFVG
+94 WEHFVA

-110 DIVTALGTNIDA
+110 DIVTALGANIDA
-122 LADVVVRSIVPAL
+122 LADAVVRSIVPAL

-141 LIAIIFVAL
+141 LIAVIFVAL
-150 LSPTTAVLLAVGLF
+150 LSPAAAVLLAVGLL

-177 TAHSSKRRTVALQAH
+177 TARSSQRRAAALQSH
-192 AGAVETLLSDAA
+192 AAAVEALLSDAA
-204 GLHIHG
+204 GLRIHG
-210 QLDEAVSAASAS
+210 QLDEAVSAASSS
-222 SKKVAAIDD
+222 SKTVAAIDD
-231 ATGRANA
+231 AAGRANA

-263 TASAAGTGGSGGA
+263 TDSAGGA
-276 GVSLVHSPEWLTVLV
+276 GGGLLHSPEWLTVLV

-319 MLALNTGDS
+319 TLASS
-328 AEADIA
+328 ASESGEADA
-334 AVNTPA
+334 MRS
-340 EKGTPAPT
+340 APVPTAPIHT
-348 SMRPQSQLTLQ
+348 SPLAQNHLTVR
-359 PTLQVKDLIVGYPDD
+359 PTLQVQDLIVGYPDD
-374 HSSNITDGTAAQ
+374 NSSNTAEE
-386 PAHAAASQPAQL
+386 PAAQPAQL

-408 GYREITAPSGSGKTT
+408 DYREITAPSGSGKTT
-423 LLKTIAGLMPPVA
+423 LLKTIAGLIPPVA
-436 GTVVVAD
+436 GTVTITD

-449 WRSEASAGKAH
+449 WRSAASAGEPH
-460 ESIHPCDLVRFI
+460 VNTEQCDLVRFI

-494 SDDVIYSVLDAVGLR
+494 SDDDIYSVLDAVGLR
-509 EWVNAAPAGLD
+509 NWVDAAPDGLD

-559 LDEDSNRIL
+559 LDEESNHIL
-568 ELLRNTTELP
+568 EILRNTTDLP
-578 GGRGRRTVV
+578 GGRGRRTVI

>member
-1 MTILQALRRL
+1 MTTLQALRRL
-11 VSPRDLVWPVL
+11 VKPRDLVWPVL

-46 QKPPLMDITLAVT
+46 QMPPLMDITLAVT

-94 WEHFVG
+94 WEHFVA

-110 DIVTALGTNIDA
+110 DIVTALGANIDA
-122 LADVVVRSIVPAL
+122 LADAVVRSIVPAL

-141 LIAIIFVAL
+141 LIAVIFVAL
-150 LSPTTAVLLAVGLF
+150 LSPAAAVLLAVGLL

-177 TAHSSKRRTVALQAH
+177 TARSSQRRAAAMQSH
-192 AGAVETLLSDAA
+192 AAAVEALLSDAA
-204 GLHIHG
+204 GLRIHG
-210 QLDEAVSAASAS
+210 QLDEAVSAASSS
-222 SKKVAAIDD
+222 SKTVAAIDD

-263 TASAAGTGGSGGA
+263 TDSAGGA
-276 GVSLVHSPEWLTVLV
+276 GGGLLHSPEWLTVLV

-319 MLALNTGDS
+319 TLASS
-328 AEADIA
+328 ASESGEADAMRSAPVPTAPIHTSPLA
-334 AVNTPA
+334 QNHLAV
-340 EKGTPAPT
+340 
-348 SMRPQSQLTLQ
+348 R
-359 PTLQVKDLIVGYPDD
+359 PTLQVQDLIVGYPDD
-374 HSSNITDGTAAQ
+374 NSSNTAEE
-386 PAHAAASQPAQL
+386 PAAQPAQL

-408 GYREITAPSGSGKTT
+408 DYREITAPSGSGKTT
-423 LLKTIAGLMPPVA
+423 LLKTIAGLIPPIA
-436 GTVVVAD
+436 GTVTIAD

-449 WRSEASAGKAH
+449 WRSAASAGEPH
-460 ESIHPCDLVRFI
+460 ENTEQCDLVRFI

-494 SDDVIYSVLDAVGLR
+494 SDDDIYSVLDAVGLR
-509 EWVNAAPAGLD
+509 DWVDAAPDGLD

-546 TAPILLLDEPTEH
+546 TAPILLLDEPTEN
-559 LDEDSNRIL
+559 LDEESNHIM
-568 ELLRNTTELP
+568 EILRNTTDLP
-578 GGRGRRTVV
+578 GGRGRRTVI

>member
-1 MTILQALRRL
+1 MTTLQALRRL
-11 VSPRDLVWPVL
+11 VKPRDLVWPVL

-46 QKPPLMDITLAVT
+46 QMPPLMDITLAVT

-94 WEHFVG
+94 WEHFVA

-110 DIVTALGTNIDA
+110 DIVTALGTSIDA
-122 LADVVVRSIVPAL
+122 LADAVVRSIVPAL

-141 LIAIIFVAL
+141 LIAVIFVAL
-150 LSPTTAVLLAVGLF
+150 LSPAAAVLLAVGLL

-177 TAHSSKRRTVALQAH
+177 TARSSQRRAAAMQSH
-192 AGAVETLLSDAA
+192 AAAVEALLSDAA
-204 GLHIHG
+204 GLRIHG
-210 QLDEAVSAASAS
+210 QLDEAVSAASSS
-222 SKKVAAIDD
+222 SKTVAAIDD

-263 TASAAGTGGSGGA
+263 TDSAGGA
-276 GVSLVHSPEWLTVLV
+276 GGGLLHSPEWLTVLV

-304 PAAAQTLAQSREALL
+304 PVAAQTLAQSREALL
-319 MLALNTGDS
+319 TLASS
-328 AEADIA
+328 ASESGEADA
-334 AVNTPA
+334 MRS
-340 EKGTPAPT
+340 APVPTAPIHT
-348 SMRPQSQLTLQ
+348 SPLAQNHLTVR
-359 PTLQVKDLIVGYPDD
+359 PTLQVEDLIVGYPDD
-374 HSSNITDGTAAQ
+374 NSSNTAEE
-386 PAHAAASQPAQL
+386 PAAQPAQL

-408 GYREITAPSGSGKTT
+408 DYREITAPSGSGKTT
-423 LLKTIAGLMPPVA
+423 LLKTIAGLIPPIA
-436 GTVVVAD
+436 GTVTITD

-449 WRSEASAGKAH
+449 WRSAASAGEPH
-460 ESIHPCDLVRFI
+460 VNTEQCDLVRFI

-494 SDDVIYSVLDAVGLR
+494 SDDDIYSVLDAVGLR
-509 EWVNAAPAGLD
+509 DWVDAAPDGLD

-559 LDEDSNRIL
+559 LDEESNHIL
-568 ELLRNTTELP
+568 EILRNTTDLP
-578 GGRGRRTVV
+578 GGRGRRTVI

>member
-1 MTILQALRRL
+1 MTTLQALRRL
-11 VSPRDLVWPVL
+11 VKPRDLVWPVL

-46 QKPPLMDITLAVT
+46 QMPPLMDITLAVT

-94 WEHFVG
+94 WEHFVA

-110 DIVTALGTNIDA
+110 DIVTALGANIDA
-122 LADVVVRSIVPAL
+122 LADAVVRSIVPAL

-141 LIAIIFVAL
+141 LIAVIFVAL
-150 LSPTTAVLLAVGLF
+150 LSPAAAVLLAVGLL

-177 TAHSSKRRTVALQAH
+177 TARSSQRRAAAMQSH
-192 AGAVETLLSDAA
+192 AAAVEALLSDAA
-204 GLHIHG
+204 GLRIHG
-210 QLDEAVSAASAS
+210 QLDEAVSAASSS
-222 SKKVAAIDD
+222 SKTVAAIDD

-263 TASAAGTGGSGGA
+263 TDSAGGA
-276 GVSLVHSPEWLTVLV
+276 GGGLLHSPEWLTVLV

-319 MLALNTGDS
+319 TLASS
-328 AEADIA
+328 ASESGEADA
-334 AVNTPA
+334 MRS
-340 EKGTPAPT
+340 APVPTAPIHT
-348 SMRPQSQLTLQ
+348 SPLAQNHLTVR
-359 PTLQVKDLIVGYPDD
+359 PTLQVQDLIVGYPDD
-374 HSSNITDGTAAQ
+374 NSSNTAEE
-386 PAHAAASQPAQL
+386 PAAQPAQL

-408 GYREITAPSGSGKTT
+408 DYREITAPSGSGKTT
-423 LLKTIAGLMPPVA
+423 LLKTIAGLIPPVA
-436 GTVVVAD
+436 GTVTITD

-449 WRSEASAGKAH
+449 WRSAASAGEPH
-460 ESIHPCDLVRFI
+460 ENTEQCDLVRFI

-494 SDDVIYSVLDAVGLR
+494 SDDDIYSVLDAVGLR
-509 EWVNAAPAGLD
+509 DWVDAAPDGLD

-559 LDEDSNRIL
+559 LDEESNHIL
-568 ELLRNTTELP
+568 EILRNTTDLP
-578 GGRGRRTVV
+578 GGRGRRTVI

>member
-1 MTILQALRRL
+1 MTTLQALRRL
-11 VSPRDLVWPVL
+11 VKPRDLVWPVL

-46 QKPPLMDITLAVT
+46 QMPPLMDITLAVT

-94 WEHFVG
+94 WEHFVA

-110 DIVTALGTNIDA
+110 DIVTALGANIDA
-122 LADVVVRSIVPAL
+122 LADAVVRSIVPAL

-141 LIAIIFVAL
+141 LIAVIFVAL
-150 LSPTTAVLLAVGLF
+150 LSPAAAVLLAVGLL

-177 TAHSSKRRTVALQAH
+177 TARSSQRRAAAMQSH
-192 AGAVETLLSDAA
+192 AAAVEALLSDAA
-204 GLHIHG
+204 GLRIHG
-210 QLDEAVSAASAS
+210 QLDEAVSAASSS
-222 SKKVAAIDD
+222 SKTVAAIDD
-231 ATGRANA
+231 AAGRANA

-263 TASAAGTGGSGGA
+263 TDSAGGA
-276 GVSLVHSPEWLTVLV
+276 GGGLLHSPEWLTVLV
-291 LVPLAAFESVGPL
+291 LVPLAAFEAVGPL

-319 MLALNTGDS
+319 TLASNAGES
-328 AEADIA
+328 EEADA
-334 AVNTPA
+334 MRSS
-340 EKGTPAPT
+340 PAPT
-348 SMRPQSQLTLQ
+348 APIHTSTLPQNHLAVR
-359 PTLQVKDLIVGYPDD
+359 PTLQLEDLIVGYPDD
-374 HSSNITDGTAAQ
+374 NSSNTAEE
-386 PAHAAASQPAQL
+386 PAAQPAQL

-408 GYREITAPSGSGKTT
+408 DYREITAPSGSGKTT
-423 LLKTIAGLMPPVA
+423 LLKTIAGLIPPIA
-436 GTVVVAD
+436 GTVTIAD

-449 WRSEASAGKAH
+449 WRSAASAGEPH
-460 ESIHPCDLVRFI
+460 ENTEQCDLVRFI

-494 SDDVIYSVLDAVGLR
+494 SDDDIYSVLDAVGLR
-509 EWVNAAPAGLD
+509 DWVDAAPDGLD

-559 LDEDSNRIL
+559 LDEESNHIL
-568 ELLRNTTELP
+568 EILRNTTDLP
-578 GGRGRRTVV
+578 GGRGRRTVI

>member
-1 MTILQALRRL
+1 MTTLQALRRL
-11 VSPRDLVWPVL
+11 VKPRDLVWPVL

-46 QKPPLMDITLAVT
+46 QMPPLMDITLAVT

-94 WEHFVG
+94 WEHFVA

-110 DIVTALGTNIDA
+110 DIVTALGANIDA
-122 LADVVVRSIVPAL
+122 LADAVVRSIVPAL

-141 LIAIIFVAL
+141 LIAVIFVAL
-150 LSPTTAVLLAVGLF
+150 LSPAAAVLLAVGLL

-177 TAHSSKRRTVALQAH
+177 TARSSQRRAAAMQSH
-192 AGAVETLLSDAA
+192 AAAVEALLSDAA
-204 GLHIHG
+204 GLRIHG
-210 QLDEAVSAASAS
+210 QLDEAVSAASSS
-222 SKKVAAIDD
+222 SKTVAAIDD

-263 TASAAGTGGSGGA
+263 TDSAGGA
-276 GVSLVHSPEWLTVLV
+276 GGGLLHSPEWLTVLV

-304 PAAAQTLAQSREALL
+304 PVAAQTLAQSREALL
-319 MLALNTGDS
+319 TLASS
-328 AEADIA
+328 ASESGEADA
-334 AVNTPA
+334 MRS
-340 EKGTPAPT
+340 APVPTAPIHT
-348 SMRPQSQLTLQ
+348 SPLAQNHLTVR
-359 PTLQVKDLIVGYPDD
+359 PTLQVEDLKVGYPDD
-374 HSSNITDGTAAQ
+374 NSSNTAEE
-386 PAHAAASQPAQL
+386 PAAQPAQL

-408 GYREITAPSGSGKTT
+408 DYREITAPSGSGKTT
-423 LLKTIAGLMPPVA
+423 LLKTIAGLIPPIA
-436 GTVVVAD
+436 GTVTITD

-449 WRSEASAGKAH
+449 WRSAASAGEPH
-460 ESIHPCDLVRFI
+460 VNTEQCDLVRFI

-486 ISIGNPQV
+486 ISIGNPQI
-494 SDDVIYSVLDAVGLR
+494 SDDDIYSVLDAVGLR
-509 EWVNAAPAGLD
+509 DWVNAAPDGLD

-559 LDEDSNRIL
+559 LDEESNHIL
-568 ELLRNTTELP
+568 EILRNTTDLP
-578 GGRGRRTVV
+578 GGRGRRTVII
-587 VVRHP
+587 VRHP

>member
-1 MTILQALRRL
+1 MTTLQALRRL
-11 VSPRDLVWPVL
+11 VKPRDLVWPVL

-46 QKPPLMDITLAVT
+46 QMPPLMDITLAVT

-94 WEHFVG
+94 WEHFVV
-100 DRTLALRERS
+100 DSRLALRERS
-110 DIVTALGTNIDA
+110 DIVTALGANIDA
-122 LADVVVRSIVPAL
+122 LADAVVRSIVPAL

-141 LIAIIFVAL
+141 LIAVIFVAL
-150 LSPTTAVLLAVGLF
+150 LSPAAAVLLAVGLF

-177 TAHSSKRRTVALQAH
+177 TARSSQRRAAALQSH
-192 AGAVETLLSDAA
+192 AAAVEALLSDAA
-204 GLHIHG
+204 GLRIHG
-210 QLDEAVSAASAS
+210 QLDEAVSAASSS
-222 SKKVAAIDD
+222 SKTVAAIDD

-263 TASAAGTGGSGGA
+263 TDSAGGA
-276 GVSLVHSPEWLTVLV
+276 GGGLLHSPEWLTVLV

-304 PAAAQTLAQSREALL
+304 PVAAQTLAQSREALL
-319 MLALNTGDS
+319 TLASS
-328 AEADIA
+328 ASESGEADA
-334 AVNTPA
+334 MRS
-340 EKGTPAPT
+340 APVPTAPIHT
-348 SMRPQSQLTLQ
+348 SPLAQNHLTVR
-359 PTLQVKDLIVGYPDD
+359 PTLQVEDLIVGYPDD
-374 HSSNITDGTAAQ
+374 NSSNTAEE
-386 PAHAAASQPAQL
+386 PAAQPAQL

-408 GYREITAPSGSGKTT
+408 DYREITAPSGSGKTT
-423 LLKTIAGLMPPVA
+423 LLKTIAGLIPPIA
-436 GTVVVAD
+436 GTVTITD

-449 WRSEASAGKAH
+449 WRSAASAGEPH
-460 ESIHPCDLVRFI
+460 VNTEQCDLVRFI

-494 SDDVIYSVLDAVGLR
+494 SDDDIYSVLDAVGLR
-509 EWVNAAPAGLD
+509 DWVDAAPDGLD

-559 LDEDSNRIL
+559 LDEESNHIL
-568 ELLRNTTELP
+568 EILRNTTDLP
-578 GGRGRRTVV
+578 GGRGRRTVI
-587 VVRHP
+587 VVRHS

>member
-1 MTILQALRRL
+1 MTTLQALRRL
-11 VSPRDLVWPVL
+11 VKPRDLVWPVL

-34 TVVSAWLITRSW
+34 TMVSAWLITRSW
-46 QKPPLMDITLAVT
+46 QMPPLMDITLAVT

-94 WEHFVG
+94 WEHFVA

-110 DIVTALGTNIDA
+110 DIVTALGANIDA
-122 LADVVVRSIVPAL
+122 LADAVVRSIVPAL

-141 LIAIIFVAL
+141 LIAVIFVAL
-150 LSPTTAVLLAVGLF
+150 LSPAAAVLLAVGLL

-171 YLTYRA
+171 YLTYRT
-177 TAHSSKRRTVALQAH
+177 TARSSQRRAAALQSH
-192 AGAVETLLSDAA
+192 AAAVETLLSDAA
-204 GLHIHG
+204 GLRIHG
-210 QLDEAVSAASAS
+210 QLDEAVSAASSS
-222 SKKVAAIDD
+222 SKTVAAIDD

-263 TASAAGTGGSGGA
+263 TDSAGGA
-276 GVSLVHSPEWLTVLV
+276 GGGLLHSPEWLTVLV

-319 MLALNTGDS
+319 TLASS
-328 AEADIA
+328 ASESEEADA
-334 AVNTPA
+334 MRSA
-340 EKGTPAPT
+340 PAPT
-348 SMRPQSQLTLQ
+348 APIHTSTLPQNHLTVR
-359 PTLQVKDLIVGYPDD
+359 PTLQVQDLIVGYPDD
-374 HSSNITDGTAAQ
+374 NSSNTAEE
-386 PAHAAASQPAQL
+386 PAAQPAQL

-408 GYREITAPSGSGKTT
+408 DYREITAPSGSGKTT
-423 LLKTIAGLMPPVA
+423 LLKTIAGLIPPVA
-436 GTVVVAD
+436 GTVTITD

-449 WRSEASAGKAH
+449 WRSAASAGEPH
-460 ESIHPCDLVRFI
+460 VNTEQCDLVRFI

-494 SDDVIYSVLDAVGLR
+494 SDDDIYSVLDAVGLR
-509 EWVNAAPAGLD
+509 NWVDAAPDGLD

-559 LDEDSNRIL
+559 LDEESNHIL
-568 ELLRNTTELP
+568 EILRNTTDLP
-578 GGRGRRTVV
+578 GGRGRRTVI

>member
-1 MTILQALRRL
+1 MTTLQALRRL
-11 VSPRDLVWPVL
+11 VKPRDLVWPVL

-46 QKPPLMDITLAVT
+46 QMPPLMDITLAVT

-94 WEHFVG
+94 WEHFVV
-100 DRTLALRERS
+100 DSRLALRERS
-110 DIVTALGTNIDA
+110 DIVTALGANIDA
-122 LADVVVRSIVPAL
+122 LADAVVRSIVPAL

-141 LIAIIFVAL
+141 LIAVIFVAL
-150 LSPTTAVLLAVGLF
+150 LSPAAAVLLAVGLL

-177 TAHSSKRRTVALQAH
+177 TARSSQRRAAAMQSH
-192 AGAVETLLSDAA
+192 AAAVEALLSDAA
-204 GLHIHG
+204 GLRIHG
-210 QLDEAVSAASAS
+210 QLDEAVSAASSS
-222 SKKVAAIDD
+222 SKTVAAIDD

-263 TASAAGTGGSGGA
+263 TDSAGGA
-276 GVSLVHSPEWLTVLV
+276 GGGLLHSPEWLTVLV

-319 MLALNTGDS
+319 TLASNAGES
-328 AEADIA
+328 VEADVMRSAPSPTVPIHTSTLPQNHL
-334 AVNTPA
+334 AV
-340 EKGTPAPT
+340 
-348 SMRPQSQLTLQ
+348 R
-359 PTLQVKDLIVGYPDD
+359 PTLQVQDLIVGYPDD
-374 HSSNITDGTAAQ
+374 NSSNTAEE
-386 PAHAAASQPAQL
+386 PAAQPAQL

-408 GYREITAPSGSGKTT
+408 DYREITAPSGSGKTT
-423 LLKTIAGLMPPVA
+423 LLKTIAGLIPPIA
-436 GTVVVAD
+436 GTVTIAD

-449 WRSEASAGKAH
+449 WRSAASAGEPH
-460 ESIHPCDLVRFI
+460 ENTEQCDLVRFI

-494 SDDVIYSVLDAVGLR
+494 SDDDIYSVLDAVGLR
-509 EWVNAAPAGLD
+509 DWVDAAPDGLD

-559 LDEDSNRIL
+559 LDEESNHIL
-568 ELLRNTTELP
+568 EILRNTTDLP
-578 GGRGRRTVV
+578 GGRGRRTVI

>member
-1 MTILQALRRL
+1 MTTLQALRRL
-11 VSPRDLVWPVL
+11 VKPRDLVWPVL

-46 QKPPLMDITLAVT
+46 QMPPLMDITLAVT

-94 WEHFVG
+94 WEHFVA

-110 DIVTALGTNIDA
+110 DIVTALGANIDA
-122 LADVVVRSIVPAL
+122 LADAVVRSIVPAL

-141 LIAIIFVAL
+141 LIAVIFVAL
-150 LSPTTAVLLAVGLF
+150 LSPAAAVLLAVGLL

-177 TAHSSKRRTVALQAH
+177 TARSSQRRAAAMQSH
-192 AGAVETLLSDAA
+192 AAAVEALLSDAA
-204 GLHIHG
+204 GLRIHG
-210 QLDEAVSAASAS
+210 QLDEAVSAASSS
-222 SKKVAAIDD
+222 SKTVAAIDD
-231 ATGRANA
+231 AAGRANA

-263 TASAAGTGGSGGA
+263 TDSAGGA
-276 GVSLVHSPEWLTVLV
+276 GGGLLHSPEWLTVLV

-319 MLALNTGDS
+319 TLASS
-328 AEADIA
+328 ASESGEADA
-334 AVNTPA
+334 MRS
-340 EKGTPAPT
+340 APVPTAPIHT
-348 SMRPQSQLTLQ
+348 SPLAQNHLTVR
-359 PTLQVKDLIVGYPDD
+359 PTLQVEDLIVGYPDD
-374 HSSNITDGTAAQ
+374 NSSNTAEE
-386 PAHAAASQPAQL
+386 PAAQPAQL

-408 GYREITAPSGSGKTT
+408 DYREITAPSGSGKTT
-423 LLKTIAGLMPPVA
+423 LLKTIAGLIPPIA
-436 GTVVVAD
+436 GTVTITD

-449 WRSEASAGKAH
+449 WRSAASAGEPH
-460 ESIHPCDLVRFI
+460 VNTEQCDLVRFI

-494 SDDVIYSVLDAVGLR
+494 SDDDIYSVLDAVGLR
-509 EWVNAAPAGLD
+509 DWVDAAPDGLD

-559 LDEDSNRIL
+559 LDEESNHIL
-568 ELLRNTTELP
+568 EILRNTTDLP
-578 GGRGRRTVV
+578 GGRGRRTVI

>member
-1 MTILQALRRL
+1 MTTLQALRRL
-11 VSPRDLVWPVL
+11 VKPRDLVWPVL

-46 QKPPLMDITLAVT
+46 QMPPLMDITLAVT

-94 WEHFVG
+94 WEHFVV
-100 DRTLALRERS
+100 DSRLALRERS
-110 DIVTALGTNIDA
+110 DIVTALGANIDA
-122 LADVVVRSIVPAL
+122 LADAVVRSIVPAL

-141 LIAIIFVAL
+141 LIAVIFVAL
-150 LSPTTAVLLAVGLF
+150 LSPAAAVLLAVGLF

-177 TAHSSKRRTVALQAH
+177 TARSSQRRAAALQSH
-192 AGAVETLLSDAA
+192 AAAVEALLSDAA
-204 GLHIHG
+204 GLRIHG
-210 QLDEAVSAASAS
+210 QLDEAVSAASSS
-222 SKKVAAIDD
+222 SKTVAAIDD

-263 TASAAGTGGSGGA
+263 TDSAGGA
-276 GVSLVHSPEWLTVLV
+276 GGGLLHSPEWLTVLV

-319 MLALNTGDS
+319 TLASS
-328 AEADIA
+328 ASESEGADVIRSA
-334 AVNTPA
+334 PSPTAPIHTPTLPQNHLAV
-340 EKGTPAPT
+340 
-348 SMRPQSQLTLQ
+348 R
-359 PTLQVKDLIVGYPDD
+359 PTLQVEDLIVGYPDD
-374 HSSNITDGTAAQ
+374 NTSNTAEE
-386 PAHAAASQPAQL
+386 PAAQPAQL

-408 GYREITAPSGSGKTT
+408 DYREITAPSGSGKTT
-423 LLKTIAGLMPPVA
+423 LLKTIAGLIPPIA
-436 GTVVVAD
+436 GTVTIAD

-449 WRSEASAGKAH
+449 WRSAASAGEPH
-460 ESIHPCDLVRFI
+460 ENTEQCDLVRFI

-494 SDDVIYSVLDAVGLR
+494 SDDDIYSVLDAVGLR
-509 EWVNAAPAGLD
+509 DWVDAAPDGLD

-559 LDEDSNRIL
+559 LDEESNHIL
-568 ELLRNTTELP
+568 EILRNTTDLP
-578 GGRGRRTVV
+578 GGRGRRTVI

>member
-1 MTILQALRRL
+1 MTTLQALRRL
-11 VSPRDLVWPVL
+11 VKPRDLVWPVL

-46 QKPPLMDITLAVT
+46 QMPPLMDITLAVT

-94 WEHFVG
+94 WEHFVA

-110 DIVTALGTNIDA
+110 DIVTALGANIDA
-122 LADVVVRSIVPAL
+122 LADAVVRSIVPAL

-141 LIAIIFVAL
+141 LIAVIFVAL
-150 LSPTTAVLLAVGLF
+150 LSPAAAVLLAVGLL

-171 YLTYRA
+171 YLTYRT
-177 TAHSSKRRTVALQAH
+177 TARSSQRRAAALQSH
-192 AGAVETLLSDAA
+192 AAAVEALLSDAA
-204 GLHIHG
+204 GLRIHG
-210 QLDEAVSAASAS
+210 QLDEAVSAASSS
-222 SKKVAAIDD
+222 SKTVAAIDD
-231 ATGRANA
+231 AAGRANA

-263 TASAAGTGGSGGA
+263 TDSAGGA
-276 GVSLVHSPEWLTVLV
+276 GGGLLHSPEWLTVLV

-319 MLALNTGDS
+319 TLASS
-328 AEADIA
+328 ASESGEADA
-334 AVNTPA
+334 MRS
-340 EKGTPAPT
+340 APVPTAPIHT
-348 SMRPQSQLTLQ
+348 SPLAQNHLTVR
-359 PTLQVKDLIVGYPDD
+359 PTLQLEDLIVGYPDD
-374 HSSNITDGTAAQ
+374 
-386 PAHAAASQPAQL
+386 
-398 PMQNFEVTFG
+398 FEVTFG
-408 GYREITAPSGSGKTT
+408 DYREITAPSGSGKTT
-423 LLKTIAGLMPPVA
+423 LLKTIAGLIPPIA
-436 GTVVVAD
+436 GTVTIAD

-449 WRSEASAGKAH
+449 WRSAASAGEPH
-460 ESIHPCDLVRFI
+460 ENTEQCDLVRFI

-494 SDDVIYSVLDAVGLR
+494 SDDDIYSVLDAVGLR
-509 EWVNAAPAGLD
+509 DWVDAAPDGLD

-559 LDEDSNRIL
+559 LDEESNHIL
-568 ELLRNTTELP
+568 EILRNTTDLP
-578 GGRGRRTVV
+578 GGRGRRTVI

>member
-1 MTILQALRRL
+1 MTTLQALRRL
-11 VSPRDLVWPVL
+11 VKPRDLVWPVL

-46 QKPPLMDITLAVT
+46 QMPPLMDITLAVT

-94 WEHFVG
+94 WEHFVA

-110 DIVTALGTNIDA
+110 DIVTALGANIDA
-122 LADVVVRSIVPAL
+122 LADAVVRSIVPAL

-141 LIAIIFVAL
+141 LIAVIFVAL
-150 LSPTTAVLLAVGLF
+150 LSPAAAVLLAVGLL

-177 TAHSSKRRTVALQAH
+177 TARSSQRRAAALQSH
-192 AGAVETLLSDAA
+192 AAAVEALLSDAA
-204 GLHIHG
+204 GLRIHG
-210 QLDEAVSAASAS
+210 QLDEAVSAASSS
-222 SKKVAAIDD
+222 SKTVAAIDD
-231 ATGRANA
+231 AAGRANA

-263 TASAAGTGGSGGA
+263 TDSAGGA
-276 GVSLVHSPEWLTVLV
+276 GGGLLHSPEWLTVLV
-291 LVPLAAFESVGPL
+291 LVPLAAFEAVGPL

-319 MLALNTGDS
+319 TLASNAGES
-328 AEADIA
+328 EEAD
-334 AVNTPA
+334 VMRSS
-340 EKGTPAPT
+340 PAPT
-348 SMRPQSQLTLQ
+348 APIHTSTLPQNHLAVR
-359 PTLQVKDLIVGYPDD
+359 PTLQVQDLIVGYPDD
-374 HSSNITDGTAAQ
+374 NSSNTAEE
-386 PAHAAASQPAQL
+386 PAAQPAQL

-408 GYREITAPSGSGKTT
+408 DYREITAPSGSGKTT
-423 LLKTIAGLMPPVA
+423 LLKTIAGLIPPVA
-436 GTVVVAD
+436 GTVTIAD

-449 WRSEASAGKAH
+449 WRSAASAGEPH
-460 ESIHPCDLVRFI
+460 ENTEQCDLVRFV

-494 SDDVIYSVLDAVGLR
+494 SDDDIYSVLDAVGLR
-509 EWVNAAPAGLD
+509 DWVDAAPDGLD

-559 LDEDSNRIL
+559 LDEESNHIL
-568 ELLRNTTELP
+568 EILRNTTDLP
-578 GGRGRRTVV
+578 GGRGRRTVI

>member
-1 MTILQALRRL
+1 MTTLQALRRL
-11 VSPRDLVWPVL
+11 VKPRDLVWPVL

-46 QKPPLMDITLAVT
+46 QMPPLMDITLAVT

-94 WEHFVG
+94 WEHFVA

-110 DIVTALGTNIDA
+110 DIVTALGANIDA
-122 LADVVVRSIVPAL
+122 LADAVVRSIVPAL

-141 LIAIIFVAL
+141 LIAVIFVAL
-150 LSPTTAVLLAVGLF
+150 LSPAAAVLLAVGLL

-177 TAHSSKRRTVALQAH
+177 TARSSQRRAAAMQSH
-192 AGAVETLLSDAA
+192 AAAVEALLSDAA
-204 GLHIHG
+204 GLRIHG
-210 QLDEAVSAASAS
+210 QLDEAVSAASSS
-222 SKKVAAIDD
+222 SKTVAAIDD

-263 TASAAGTGGSGGA
+263 TDSAGGA
-276 GVSLVHSPEWLTVLV
+276 GGGLLHSPEWLTVLV

-319 MLALNTGDS
+319 TLASS
-328 AEADIA
+328 ASESGEADAMRSAPVPTAPIHTSPLA
-334 AVNTPA
+334 QNHLAV
-340 EKGTPAPT
+340 
-348 SMRPQSQLTLQ
+348 R
-359 PTLQVKDLIVGYPDD
+359 PTLQVQDLIVGYPDD
-374 HSSNITDGTAAQ
+374 NSSNTAEE
-386 PAHAAASQPAQL
+386 PAAQPAQL

-408 GYREITAPSGSGKTT
+408 DYREITAPSGSGKTT
-423 LLKTIAGLMPPVA
+423 LLKTIAGLIPPIA
-436 GTVVVAD
+436 GTVTIAD

-449 WRSEASAGKAH
+449 WRSAASAGEPH
-460 ESIHPCDLVRFI
+460 ENTEQCDLVRFI

-494 SDDVIYSVLDAVGLR
+494 SDEDIYSVLDAVGLR
-509 EWVNAAPAGLD
+509 NWVNAAPDGLD

-559 LDEDSNRIL
+559 LDEESSHIL
-568 ELLRNTTELP
+568 EILRNTTDLP
-578 GGRGRRTVV
+578 GGRGRRTVI

>member
-1 MTILQALRRL
+1 MTTLQALRRL
-11 VSPRDLVWPVL
+11 VKPRDLVWPVL
-22 AGTITLLSALSL
+22 AGIITLLSALSL

-46 QKPPLMDITLAVT
+46 QMPPLMDITLAVT

-94 WEHFVG
+94 WEHFVA

-110 DIVTALGTNIDA
+110 DIVTALGANIDA
-122 LADVVVRSIVPAL
+122 LADAVVRSIVPAL

-141 LIAIIFVAL
+141 LIAVIFVAL
-150 LSPTTAVLLAVGLF
+150 LSPAAAVLLAVGLL

-177 TAHSSKRRTVALQAH
+177 TARSSQRRAAAMQSH
-192 AGAVETLLSDAA
+192 AAAVEALLSDAA
-204 GLHIHG
+204 GLRIHG
-210 QLDEAVSAASAS
+210 QLDEAVSAASSS
-222 SKKVAAIDD
+222 SKTVAAIDD

-263 TASAAGTGGSGGA
+263 TDSAGGA
-276 GVSLVHSPEWLTVLV
+276 GGGLLHSPEWLTVLV

-319 MLALNTGDS
+319 TLASS
-328 AEADIA
+328 ASESGEADA
-334 AVNTPA
+334 MRS
-340 EKGTPAPT
+340 APVPTAPIHT
-348 SMRPQSQLTLQ
+348 SPLAQNHLTVR
-359 PTLQVKDLIVGYPDD
+359 PTLQVQDLIVGYPDD
-374 HSSNITDGTAAQ
+374 NSSNTAEE
-386 PAHAAASQPAQL
+386 PAAQPAQL

-408 GYREITAPSGSGKTT
+408 DYREITAPSGSGKTT
-423 LLKTIAGLMPPVA
+423 LLKTIAGLIPPVA
-436 GTVVVAD
+436 GTVTITD

-449 WRSEASAGKAH
+449 WRSAASAGEPH
-460 ESIHPCDLVRFI
+460 VNTEQCDLVRFI

-494 SDDVIYSVLDAVGLR
+494 SDDDIYSVLDAVGLR
-509 EWVNAAPAGLD
+509 NWVDAAPDGLD

-559 LDEDSNRIL
+559 LDEESNHIL
-568 ELLRNTTELP
+568 EILRNTTDLP
-578 GGRGRRTVV
+578 GGRGRRTVI

>member
-1 MTILQALRRL
+1 MTTLQALRRL
-11 VSPRDLVWPVL
+11 VKPRDLVWPVL

-46 QKPPLMDITLAVT
+46 QMPPLMDITLAVT

-74 DRLVSHDVALRT
+74 DRLVSHDVALQT

-94 WEHFVG
+94 WEHFVA

-110 DIVTALGTNIDA
+110 DIVTALGANIDA
-122 LADVVVRSIVPAL
+122 LADAVVRSIVPAL

-141 LIAIIFVAL
+141 LIAVIFVAL
-150 LSPTTAVLLAVGLF
+150 LSPAAAVLLAVGLF

-177 TAHSSKRRTVALQAH
+177 TARSSQHRAAALQSH
-192 AGAVETLLSDAA
+192 AAAVEALLSDAA
-204 GLHIHG
+204 GLRIHG
-210 QLDEAVSAASAS
+210 QLDEAVSTASAS

-263 TASAAGTGGSGGA
+263 TDSAGGAGGSGVG
-276 GVSLVHSPEWLTVLV
+276 LLHSPEWLTVLV

-319 MLALNTGDS
+319 TLASS
-328 AEADIA
+328 ASESEEADA
-334 AVNTPA
+334 MRSSPALTAPPHTSTLPQDHLAV
-340 EKGTPAPT
+340 
-348 SMRPQSQLTLQ
+348 R
-359 PTLQVKDLIVGYPDD
+359 PTLQVEDLIVGYPDD
-374 HSSNITDGTAAQ
+374 NTSNTAEEPAAQ
-386 PAHAAASQPAQL
+386 PADAAASQPARL
-398 PMQNFEVTFG
+398 PMQNFEVAFG
-408 GYREITAPSGSGKTT
+408 DYREITAPSGSGKTT
-423 LLKTIAGLMPPVA
+423 LLKTIAGLIPPIA
-436 GTVVVAD
+436 GTVTITD

-449 WRSEASAGKAH
+449 WRSAASVGEPH
-460 ESIHPCDLVRFI
+460 ENTEQCDLVRFI

-494 SDDVIYSVLDAVGLR
+494 NDDDIYSVLDAVGLR
-509 EWVNAAPAGLD
+509 DWVDAAPDGLD

-559 LDEDSNRIL
+559 LDEESNHIL
-568 ELLRNTTELP
+568 EILRNTTDLP
-578 GGRGRRTVV
+578 GGRGRRTVI